1 MLPAA
6 SALLLL
12 LPVTSGWVKSSASA
26 SIACHAASLRL
37 ALHAA
42 SPLPPLPTHPAVDAW
57 PEKYAGTMG
66 GPTGP
71 LILHD
76 TFAVQTVDTGLLMD
90 LDVANWSTWTTAGKD
105 RWVPCVARK
114 DKEMPYGEL
123 SQKTAQVSRRNLLR
137 GALWTTG
144 MYCGSGTIACASAYT
159 VQKVEPDEKE
169 TYAEAQKGKGPLRV
183 LWVGSGDMKSV
194 SKSLFS
200 AGNEVIALDLLRPNA
215 KDLSAATTYA
225 TEHGYQLRFEQGDA
239 TNLKFTDGTFDVVVS
254 SMFLCQDFNPEIVVS
269 EIRRVLKPGG
279 RFGFYEH
286 IEDIDKVIVDKVFGE
301 RSVIRV
307 QHNPELFN
315 VMAGVVKKV

>member
-6 SALLLL
+6 SALVLL
-12 LPVTSGWVKSSASA
+12 LPVTSGWANLLPTRPASPASA
-26 SIACHAASLRL
+26 SIAFHAASLRL

-42 SPLPPLPTHPAVDAW
+42 SPLPPLPTHPAVAA
-57 PEKYAGTMG
+57 PEKYAGTIG
-66 GPTGP
+66 GPTEP
-71 LILHD
+71 HIL
-76 TFAVQTVDTGLLMD
+76 QTVDTGLLVDSD
-90 LDVANWSTWTTAGKD
+90 LANWSTRTTASKD
-105 RWVPCVARK
+105 RWVPCVTRK

-123 SQKTAQVSRRNLLR
+123 SQKIAHVSRRDLLR

-194 SKSLFS
+194 FKSLFS

-307 QHNPELFN
+307 QHAPELFN